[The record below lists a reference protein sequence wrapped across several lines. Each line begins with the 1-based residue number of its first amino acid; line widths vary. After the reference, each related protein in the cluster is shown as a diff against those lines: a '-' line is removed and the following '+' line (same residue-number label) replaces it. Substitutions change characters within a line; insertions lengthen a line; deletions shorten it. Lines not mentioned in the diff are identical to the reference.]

1 MKSEDNKQRIVIF
14 CSIHSKFRQV
24 QNSSEEQI
32 LLHISSTFINLTDR
46 PSDRLNKP
54 EGSRQE
60 SENGRKVSKLR
71 HTVRQKRSSRGPGEW
86 RAAASG
92 PQMGTLCFLCFGDIM
107 NCGVRI
113 IQAGLRRNGK
123 CSSAGL
129 GGSAP
134 ARLRNNPTTAANTRV
149 THANVHLHPGG
160 SILLLGPVISCR
172 SAIKNRKTN
181 FNICLAIFVFAYCWT
196 SQCRKKKKKKTDSHS
211 WKMLK

>member
-14 CSIHSKFRQV
+14 CSIRSKFRQV

-46 PSDRLNKP
+46 PSDSLNKP

-71 HTVRQKRSSRGPGEW
+71 HTVRQKRSSGGPGEW

-92 PQMGTLCFLCFGDIM
+92 PRMGTLCFLCSGDIM

-172 SAIKNRKTN
+172 SAIKNPENKLQHLSCY
-181 FNICLAIFVFAYCWT
+181 ICLCSLLDLTV
-196 SQCRKKKKKKTDSHS
+196 QKKKKDRFSQ
-211 WKMLK
+211 LENA